1 MDTERIPPAQP
12 KPGEILVFLI
22 RRDTVCAECG
32 RQLFPNSMITLE
44 KERGALCLECADL
57 DHLEFLPSG
66 DAALTRRAIKHSRL
80 KAVVVQFSRARR
92 RYERQGVLIESEA
105 LERAEAKCLEDAE
118 RRERQRERRRLRD
131 ADTDQRYIATFAERI
146 LELFPNCPPTEATA
160 IAAHACRK
168 HSGRVGRS
176 AAAKEFDPQA
186 IRLAV
191 TAAIRHRF
199 TDYDEQLLAGCDRHR
214 ARLMVQPA
222 VQRQLNYWSAAEF
235 ERVPD
240 GPQH

>member
-118 RRERQRERRRLRD
+118 RRERQRERRRIRD
-131 ADTDQRYIATFAERI
+131 ADADQRYIATFAERI
-146 LELFPNCPPTEATA
+146 LELFPNCPSTEARA
-160 IAAHACRK
+160 IAARACRK

-176 AAAKEFDPQA
+176 AAAKVFDPQA

-191 TAAIRHRF
+191 TAAVRHRY
-199 TDYDEQLLAGCDRHR
+199 TDYDERLLAGCDRHQ
-214 ARLMVQPA
+214 ARQVVQPV
-222 VQRQLNYWSAAEF
+222 VQQQLNNWSAAETA
-235 ERVPD
+235 RPPD
-240 GPQH
+240 AP

>member
-1 MDTERIPPAQP
+1 VDTERTPPARP

-32 RQLFPNSMITLE
+32 RQLYRGSMVTLE
-44 KERGALCLECADL
+44 EERDALCLECADL

-66 DAALTRRAIKHSRL
+66 DAALTRRAIKHSQL

-92 RYERQGVLIESEA
+92 RYERQGVLIESEG
-105 LERAEAKCLEDAE
+105 LERAEAECLEDAE
-118 RRERQRERRRLRD
+118 RRERQRERRRIRD
-131 ADTDQRYIATFAERI
+131 ADMDQRYLAAFAERI
-146 LELFPNCPPTEATA
+146 LELFPSCPPTEARA

-199 TDYDEQLLAGCDRHR
+199 TDYDERLLAGCDRR
-214 ARLMVQPA
+214 QARLMVQPA
-222 VQRQLNYWSAAEF
+222 VQRQLNDWSAAE
-235 ERVPD
+235 VGSAPD
-240 GPQH
+240 RPHL